1 MSEDEFFTEEQ
12 TDGVHLSLKVRQ
24 WILRQRTR
32 YQELVIAETTELGRL
47 LALDGKVMLT
57 EADEAFYHE
66 MLVHPPLIAL
76 DNPQTVAVIGGGDG
90 GTVREVLR
98 HPTVEQVFWVEIDEA
113 VLDACRKLLPSVHRG
128 VFDDPK
134 VNLIVAPGEQ
144 WLPNFNSVFD
154 AIIVDGTDPI
164 GPALPL
170 FEVEFF
176 QVCRKSL
183 KPGGILAL
191 QCGTPFYFKDELRM
205 VWRNLKQVFKQ
216 VKLYLGFVPT
226 YPSGL
231 WAYAMA
237 SDQLKELDLTELKQ
251 RCQQRGLTNCQYY
264 TPEVHLA
271 SFALPPFV
279 QELISSD

>member
-12 TDGVHLSLKVRQ
+12 TDGVHLNLKVRR

-66 MLVHPPLIAL
+66 MLVHPSLVAL
-76 DNPQTVAVIGGGDG
+76 DNPQKVAVIGGGDG

-128 VFDDPK
+128 VFDNPK

-154 AIIVDGTDPI
+154 AIIIDGTDPI

-176 QVCRKSL
+176 RACWKSL

-191 QCGTPFYFKDELRM
+191 QCGTPFYFKDELKM

-231 WAYAMA
+231 WTYAMA
-237 SDQLKELDLTELKQ
+237 SDQLKELGLTELKQ
-251 RCQQRGLTNCQYY
+251 RFQQRGLTDCQYY

-279 QELISSD
+279 QELISSG